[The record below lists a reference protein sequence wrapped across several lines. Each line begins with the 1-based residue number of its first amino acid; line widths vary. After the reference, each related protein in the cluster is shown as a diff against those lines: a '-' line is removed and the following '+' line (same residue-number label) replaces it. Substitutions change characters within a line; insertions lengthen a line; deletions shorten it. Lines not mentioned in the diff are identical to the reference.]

1 MTEGRVTYSFFML
14 RAKSWL
20 MTDAGRALEWHSPQ
34 VWSWRAYD
42 EDIRFRYGLIKLILI
57 LIKRCIINKNTFL
70 ITAVTTVTITRTLI
84 TIVANSLRNLID
96 CTAILIANILAAKNL
111 LLCQNVALSAKPS
124 PSFLFFFFLS
134 IKEEIKS
141 SNFSKHHPYY
151 QQGCTLF
158 KDQPTAREIQK

>member
-1 MTEGRVTYSFFML
+1 
-14 RAKSWL
+14 
-20 MTDAGRALEWHSPQ
+20 MTDDWCCQSSGVAFTTSLVLEG
-34 VWSWRAYD
+34 VWWG
-42 EDIRFRYGLIKLILI
+42 YGLIKLILI
-57 LIKRCIINKNTFL
+57 LIKLCIINNNTFL
-70 ITAVTTVTITRTLI
+70 ITVVTTVTITRTL
-84 TIVANSLRNLID
+84 TIVANSLRKLID

-124 PSFLFFFFLS
+124 PSFLFFFFFFLS

-141 SNFSKHHPYY
+141 SNFSKHYPYY

>member
-70 ITAVTTVTITRTLI
+70 ITAVTTVTITRTL
-84 TIVANSLRNLID
+84 TIVANSLRKLID

-158 KDQPTAREIQK
+158 KDQLTAREIQK